1 MRVVALEEHFTVP
14 ELVKR
19 IDPAAVKAR
28 GFIPRKVP
36 PGGGADPM
44 ALNKEIGEIRLKS
57 MDEAGITLQV
67 LSNTGPGPD
76 MVPGPDGIAMAREM
90 NDYLAEACKRHPD
103 RFAGFAVLP
112 LASPQACTGEL
123 TRCVKELGFLGA
135 LVNGTTEGR
144 FLDDPSYDDL
154 LAEAVKLD
162 VPIYIHP
169 HIPPAPVREA
179 YYAGLEEGAC
189 RVISTA
195 AWGWHQE
202 TAVHVLR
209 LVLAGT
215 LDRHPKLKI
224 IIGHMGEMI
233 PVMMARMDA
242 VSALDIGHLRR
253 KISETILDQVWITTS
268 GIFTQPPFLAAL
280 QTFGIDRIMFSID
293 YPYAPNQAGRRFL
306 NEVSLS
312 PADRAKLCH
321 ANADALLKLKS

>member
-14 ELVKR
+14 ALVKR
-19 IDPAAVKAR
+19 IDPAVIKAR

-36 PGGGADPM
+36 PGRPDPM
-44 ALNKEIGEIRLKS
+44 ELVKEIGEIRLKS
-57 MDEAGITLQV
+57 MDDTGITLQV

-76 MVPGPDGIAMAREM
+76 IVPGADGIAMAREM
-90 NDYLAEACKRHPD
+90 NDYLADACKQHPD

-112 LASPQACTGEL
+112 LMSPEACAAEL

-135 LVNGTTEGR
+135 LINGTTDGK
-144 FLDDPSYDDL
+144 FLDDPCYDDL
-154 LAEAVKLD
+154 LTQAAKLD

-179 YYAGLEEGAC
+179 YYSGLEEGAS
-189 RVISTA
+189 RVIATA

-215 LDRHPKLKI
+215 LDKHPKLKI

-233 PVMMARMDA
+233 PMMMARMDL
-242 VSALDIGHLRR
+242 VSALDIGHLQR

-280 QTFGIDRIMFSID
+280 QTFGIDRIMFSVD

-312 PADRAKLCH
+312 PADMAKLCH
-321 ANADALLKLKS
+321 GNADAMLKLKA

>member
-19 IDPAAVKAR
+19 IDPAVIKAR

-36 PGGGADPM
+36 KDRPSPM
-44 ALNKEIGEIRLKS
+44 ELNKEIGEIRLKS
-57 MDEAGITLQV
+57 MDDTGITLQV

-76 MVPGPDGIAMAREM
+76 LVPGPDGVAMAREM

-112 LASPQACTGEL
+112 LMSPETCADEL
-123 TRCVKELGFLGA
+123 TRCVKELGFPGA
-135 LVNGTTEGR
+135 LVNGTTDGR
-144 FLDDPSYDDL
+144 FLDHPGYDDL
-154 LAEAVKLD
+154 LAQAVKLD

-169 HIPPAPVREA
+169 HIPPVPVREA
-179 YYAGLEEGAC
+179 YYSGLEEGAS
-189 RVISTA
+189 RVIATA
-195 AWGWHQE
+195 GWGWHSE
-202 TAVHVLR
+202 TAVHVMR

-215 LDRHPKLKI
+215 LDKHPKLKI

-242 VSALDIGHLRR
+242 VSSLDIGHLQR
-253 KISETILDQVWITTS
+253 KISQTILDQVWITTS

-280 QTFGIDRIMFSID
+280 QTFGIDRIMFSVD

-312 PADRAKLCH
+312 PADMVKLCH
-321 ANADALLKLKS
+321 ANADALLKLKA